1 MLSLFY
7 ACMICACC
15 CEYAHIC
22 HMQAV
27 HIYQIEQ
34 IREVGGLDAKDLA
47 YKDYQNGMKY
57 KNIAEKYDV
66 SLNTV
71 KSWKQRY
78 NWERKKKSESTQN
91 TKNGAYKETEKNTK
105 RKKGAQPGNKNAVG
119 HGAKPG
125 NKNSEKYGFFSKW
138 LPPETLD
145 IVQEIREKS
154 TLEIM
159 YEQIELQYAGIVRA
173 QRLMY
178 AEDAYDWEKHERF
191 MNAQSRAMAALNG
204 LVKQYE
210 EMLQYDA
217 EKEDIAEERR
227 ERIEKIKAE
236 TKRIKEDKDT
246 KDMQVNIVM
255 SSEVSQ
261 YAD

>member
-1 MLSLFY
+1 
-7 ACMICACC
+7 MIWA
-15 CEYAHIC
+15 YDWQMRSYMPHTGDY
-22 HMQAV
+22 
-27 HIYQIEQ
+27 IYQIEQ

-57 KNIAEKYDV
+57 KDIAEKYGV

-71 KSWKQRY
+71 KSWKQRH

-91 TKNGAYKETEKNTK
+91 AKKGAYKKTEKNEK

-138 LPPETLD
+138 LPPDTLD

-154 TLEIM
+154 PLEIL

-178 AEDAYDWEKHERF
+178 AEDTYDWEKHERF
-191 MNAQSRAMAALNG
+191 LNAQSRAMTALNG

-210 EMLQYDA
+210 DMMQYA
-217 EKEDIAEERR
+217 EEVEDIAEERR
-227 ERIEKIKAE
+227 QRIEKLKAE

-255 SSEVSQ
+255 SSEVQS
-261 YAD
+261 YAE

>member
-1 MLSLFY
+1 
-7 ACMICACC
+7 
-15 CEYAHIC
+15 
-22 HMQAV
+22 MQAV